1 MKMFHH
7 QIMHLLWCHEKKS
20 LRSMN
25 AHSSAHFLWDCSR
38 WPYLYCMD
46 LHKLYQMCDV
56 KSLLGLKTITEA
68 EKKNGPKMWE
78 SMQLVGISDDHKKG
92 LRPLALSRENNY
104 WVGYNKWRMKNAN
117 KNNTHVH
124 NKPLI
129 WLWIESKILVE
140 HFFSLHTRAYFRW
153 CGDGFKSMLF
163 SMQQNKN
170 CESLK
175 HTHTQMDLSID

>member
-104 WVGYNKWRMKNAN
+104 RVGYNKWRMKNAN

-140 HFFSLHTRAYFRW
+140 LFFLFIHVHIIVGAVTASRVCYFR
-153 CGDGFKSMLF
+153 CSKTKTANL
-163 SMQQNKN
+163 
-170 CESLK
+170 
-175 HTHTQMDLSID
+175 LSIRTHKWI